1 MIIGLLIY
9 FITLLINYVFVR
21 FGDII
26 DIKRSA
32 KTFLLYLGL
41 SPLTVLYTIPFLI
54 MREYY
59 AEIYNASKIEDEAGF
74 DMEEANEAVAQI
86 IFDTAE
92 AEGYPLATFEDAY
105 KILDAMYELDT
116 TRVFNL
122 SAVFE
127 DLVTSGRLV
136 EADGIWSM
144 KN

>member
-1 MIIGLLIY
+1 MIIALLIY
-9 FITLLINYVFVR
+9 FTTLLVNYILVR

-26 DIKRSA
+26 DIKKSP

-59 AEIYNASKIEDEAGF
+59 AEIYNASKIEDEIGF
-74 DMEEANEAVAQI
+74 DMEEANEAVAQVL
-86 IFDTAE
+86 FDTAE

-105 KILDAMYELDT
+105 KILDAMYEMDT
-116 TRVFNL
+116 TRVFDL
-122 SAVFE
+122 SAVLE
-127 DLVTSGRLV
+127 DLVASGRLV
-136 EADGIWSM
+136 EADGKWSM